1 MQKLKNAVVKVSE
14 FVSTI
19 MLAGMLICLF
29 LQVFFRY
36 VLNSPLIWT
45 EELARYLYIWVT
57 FITAGYCVHE
67 HLHVEMTIFS
77 DLIKGKTRKAYQI
90 LLNLISAGFY
100 AYIIP
105 SGIKFFVMQTKI
117 EMITMPFKMSFVWL
131 AVPLGC
137 ALFVL
142 AEIVECILIIK
153 DWNVPSAVEK
163 A

>member
-1 MQKLKNAVVKVSE
+1 
-14 FVSTI
+14 

-45 EELARYLYIWVT
+45 EESARYLYVWVT

-77 DLIKGKTRKAYQI
+77 NLIKGKARKVYQI
-90 LLNLISAGFY
+90 VLNLISAGFY

-105 SGIKFFVMQTKI
+105 SGIQFFVMQSKI
-117 EMITMPFKMSFVWL
+117 EMITMPFKMGAVWL

-137 ALFVL
+137 AMFVI
-142 AEIVECILIIK
+142 AEIVESILIIK
-153 DWNVPSAVEK
+153 DWNAPAGLEK